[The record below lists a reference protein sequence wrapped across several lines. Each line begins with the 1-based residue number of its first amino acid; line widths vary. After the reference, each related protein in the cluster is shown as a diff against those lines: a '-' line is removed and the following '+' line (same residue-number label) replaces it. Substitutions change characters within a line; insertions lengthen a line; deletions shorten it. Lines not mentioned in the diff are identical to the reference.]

1 MGTIV
6 TAVFIEFAAFTV
18 FYHHRTPRSLHTM
31 AVLVT
36 KPAPDFTADAV
47 MKDGSFGSLTLSQLK
62 GKYVLLFFYP
72 LDFTFVCPTEIIAFS
87 DRVKEFN
94 DLGVEVVGVS
104 IDSTFSHLAWRNLPR
119 SEGGIG
125 AVNYTLVA
133 DLKKQISRDYDVLLD
148 DAVALRGLFLIDKA
162 GVVRHQVVNDLP
174 LGRSVD
180 EALRMVQAL
189 QYFETN
195 GEVCPADWKEGK
207 RTIKPSVSASKE
219 FFGAEYKG

>member
-1 MGTIV
+1 
-6 TAVFIEFAAFTV
+6 
-18 FYHHRTPRSLHTM
+18 M
-31 AVLVT
+31 AVLVQ
-36 KPAPDFTADAV
+36 KSAPDFKAQAV
-47 MKDGSFGSLTLSQLK
+47 MPDGSFSEITMSQYK

-87 DRVKEFN
+87 DRAKEFQGLN
-94 DLGVEVVGVS
+94 VQIIGVS
-104 IDSTFSHLAWRNLPR
+104 VDSHFTHLAWRNLAR
-119 SEGGIG
+119 TEGGLGQID
-125 AVNYTLVA
+125 YPLVA
-133 DLKKQISRDYDVLLD
+133 DLNKQIARDYDVLVG
-148 DAVALRGLFLIDKA
+148 DAIALRGLFLIDKE

-189 QYFETN
+189 QFFEKN

-207 RTIKPSVSASKE
+207 RTIKPTVKDSKE